1 MSQSFSSATL
11 PEILLKV
18 SEEHCLKEELKQL
31 VSDMAQYKLKKDYY
45 KVWLMHSYSRN
56 IKEYIYGAGNEQD
69 RFTYLPNSLI
79 PILKI
84 I

>member
-1 MSQSFSSATL
+1 
-11 PEILLKV
+11 
-18 SEEHCLKEELKQL
+18 
-31 VSDMAQYKLKKDYY
+31 MAQYKLKKDYY

-56 IKEYIYGAGNEQD
+56 IKEYKYGAGNEQD